1 MSADGRIDDTSPVR
15 LLLSGPDDL
24 DRVDEL
30 RASADAIL
38 VGANTVRRDNPRL
51 LIRSPRRRAARVAAG
66 RPAHPARVTV
76 TASGELSPSAHFFAG
91 PEPDPDPGP
100 SWRAGPGGAGG
111 QRLVYCAS
119 PAVRA
124 AAARLG
130 DRADVIDAGDPLSL
144 PFVLADLTERDMT
157 RVLVE
162 GGSVLI
168 REFLTATL
176 ADELYLAVAPF
187 FVGEAAA
194 PPFALPGAYP
204 ADSRH
209 PMTLAGVQRLGGVVA
224 MRYLLGPGGAD
235 ARFLR
240 AAIEL
245 SRQCPPSDTAF
256 AVGALIVA
264 ADGEIIATGFSR
276 EQEPKDHAEEVAL
289 RKAAPGDPRLA
300 SATIYSSL
308 VPCGARASRPGDVC
322 PAHPRG
328 GHTPGRLRLAT
339 SRPSSPRAAAPSSSA
354 PRVSP
359 SWSSPSWPRP
369 PAPSTPAC
377 CVTTAISPGLFL
389 IGSRHVPASPAY
401 GQTFGWPGSAGF
413 YLTLR
418 HLGSRI
424 VLRVL
429 MMRWWRCCWKTA
441 HHAGTLQ
448 TTPARTRDTPETAN
462 LKQTRPRT
470 GFSACR

>member
-1 MSADGRIDDTSPVR
+1 MPTRPYVLISCAMSADGRIDDTSPVR

-76 TASGELSPSAHFFAG
+76 TASGELSPSAHFFAD
-91 PEPDPDPGP
+91 PDPDTGPGP
-100 SWRAGPGGAGG
+100 AEPAAGPGGAGG
-111 QRLVYCAS
+111 RRLVYCAS

-124 AAARLG
+124 TAARLG

-144 PFVLADLTERDMT
+144 PFILADLTERDMT

-289 RKAAPGDPRLA
+289 RKAAPDDPRLA

-308 VPCGARASRPGDVC
+308 VPCGARASRPVTCVQHILAAGI
-322 PAHPRG
+322 PRVVFAWDEPPIF
-328 GHTPGRLRLAT
+328 TEGRGAEQL
-339 SRPSSPRAAAPSSSA
+339 RAAGISVVELPELAPA
-354 PRVSP
+354 ARAVNA
-359 SWSSPSWPRP
+359 R
-369 PAPSTPAC
+369 
-377 CVTTAISPGLFL
+377 
-389 IGSRHVPASPAY
+389 
-401 GQTFGWPGSAGF
+401 
-413 YLTLR
+413 
-418 HLGSRI
+418 
-424 VLRVL
+424 VLRN
-429 MMRWWRCCWKTA
+429 
-441 HHAGTLQ
+441 HG
-448 TTPARTRDTPETAN
+448 N
-462 LKQTRPRT
+462 
-470 GFSACR
+470 